1 MIRTTAL
8 TAVALSVAALATPAV
23 AAPAKKP
30 VCFQVIDPSG
40 DGYPNLA
47 GYAPVGPSH
56 DSLDILS
63 GDIATGAR
71 NMVVAIRVKT
81 LQKDAVLAGGT
92 TYRFAWTLGGVAQD
106 VAYYVEYDGTQY
118 AVFRPDTVGAGT
130 SKLAVQ
136 AAGDPSTATITFVI
150 PRKLNPALKPKS
162 VITDLAVSTSIA
174 VNQGSN
180 SSSTGADLAKSSV
193 RYTDGSP
200 TCLKGV

>member
-30 VCFQVIDPSG
+30 VCFQVTDPSG
-40 DGYPNLA
+40 DGNPNLA
-47 GYAPVGPSH
+47 GFAPAGPSH

-63 GDIATGAR
+63 GDVATGAR

-92 TYRFAWTLGGVAQD
+92 TYRFAWTLGGLTQD
-106 VAYYVEYDGTQY
+106 VAFYVEYDGTQY
-118 AVFRPDTVGAGT
+118 AVFRPDVAGAGT

-136 AAGDPSTATITFVI
+136 AAGDPSTGTITFFI

-162 VITDLAVSTSIA
+162 VVTDLVVSTSIA

-180 SSSTGADLAKSSV
+180 SSSTGADTARSSA
-193 RYTDGSP
+193 RYTDGAA
-200 TCLKGV
+200 TCLKGA